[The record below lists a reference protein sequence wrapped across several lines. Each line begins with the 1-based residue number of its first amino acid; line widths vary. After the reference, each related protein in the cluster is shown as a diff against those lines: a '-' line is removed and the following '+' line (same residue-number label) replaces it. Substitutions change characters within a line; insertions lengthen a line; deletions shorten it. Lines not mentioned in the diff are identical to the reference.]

1 MDLHYP
7 VKWEGKTLNYI
18 RTGDVFTDNPNR
30 NPYKVYDELLAQGVR
45 LRGILIAASL
55 TAESTEDW
63 INVAR
68 MHINLYG
75 AKPEPGEP
83 PIEGYVDAVNKI
95 IRGMEPLESARE
107 VFGLW
112 GYQRRRMEA
121 YEYVNRLLSL
131 AERLRDDESL
141 SDSTREKQEVR
152 VQKYTEAKRKF
163 NQISKLAVFENT
175 RVGIMLQEDTLRAIL
190 YGQADSPD
198 IQAAYKDAV
207 ADVQK
212 ALNKRY
218 EQLRHEVDSARGLP
232 AEAQRQLQ
240 DNLQTV
246 IDLNELLRSG
256 MRVGPPVSD
265 EP

>member
-1 MDLHYP
+1 
-7 VKWEGKTLNYI
+7 
-18 RTGDVFTDNPNR
+18 
-30 NPYKVYDELLAQGVR
+30 
-45 LRGILIAASL
+45 
-55 TAESTEDW
+55 
-63 INVAR
+63 
-68 MHINLYG
+68 
-75 AKPEPGEP
+75 
-83 PIEGYVDAVNKI
+83 
-95 IRGMEPLESARE
+95 
-107 VFGLW
+107 
-112 GYQRRRMEA
+112 
-121 YEYVNRLLSL
+121 
-131 AERLRDDESL
+131 
-141 SDSTREKQEVR
+141 
-152 VQKYTEAKRKF
+152 
-163 NQISKLAVFENT
+163 
-175 RVGIMLQEDTLRAIL
+175 MLQEDTLRAIL